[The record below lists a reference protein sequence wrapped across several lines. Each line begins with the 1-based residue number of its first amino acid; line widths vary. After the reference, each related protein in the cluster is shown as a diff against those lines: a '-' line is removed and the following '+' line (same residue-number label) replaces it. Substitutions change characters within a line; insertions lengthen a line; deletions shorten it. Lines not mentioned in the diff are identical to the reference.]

1 MAVVRMDDGARDLFR
16 DYAAEQGVSVSA
28 LLEAIARR
36 VHRGRV
42 DMDEAVSEARAIDA
56 ERRSRDR

>member
-1 MAVVRMDDGARDLFR
+1 MAVVRLDDGARDRFR

-36 VHRGRV
+36 VHSGRV
-42 DMDEAVSEARAIDA
+42 DMAEAVLEARSIDA
-56 ERRSRDR
+56 ERRSRG